1 MRCRSMR
8 CQTGAASE
16 EGQAPAGLARVRARH
31 VSLQD
36 KYIEMRRSKKRNTK
50 KRSIST
56 TRKSKEIDIYRTKT
70 ACARTR
76 IGGRTVWAA

>member
-1 MRCRSMR
+1 VSQHALPNTSGQRRMSGACRSR
-8 CQTGAASE
+8 
-16 EGQAPAGLARVRARH
+16 ARARARH